1 MVIVTSTPA
10 ATKIDH
16 FRADLNITILTCFK
30 LRDSRSNQSII
41 LVLIQTDQEFE
52 LTNEFGPAGA
62 LQAWQ

>member
-1 MVIVTSTPA
+1 
-10 ATKIDH
+10 
-16 FRADLNITILTCFK
+16 LNMTILNCFK

-41 LVLIQTDQEFE
+41 LVLLQTDQEFE